1 MARSD
6 DFFLSP
12 TDTGDDR
19 EFRADKR
26 TGSTVQPIID
36 GVATFQAMER
46 AIAKATNTVHLSLW
60 IFNPGTPLQ
69 ARAEV
74 NRTLAGRKAKHRAG
88 TWGELLAI
96 VAGLGVQ
103 VRILLNDFDAVL
115 ADLNHA
121 NNWRACQK
129 LNALDARWGKGN
141 LQTVVSMHDARSSL
155 GGSVLAS
162 RAAAMLTRLNKGG
175 WGAARTRVA
184 GMPGLW
190 PYLTV
195 APSGDRWALRTSPD
209 WQLHP
214 AAHHQK
220 LCVVDRTTGF
230 CGGLDVN
237 TGRLATPSHLGRLW
251 HDIQVKVDGAAA
263 ADLDRNFLGRWNTE
277 APLFNTVV
285 GTAGPGGL
293 AKPARP
299 VAAVVPV
306 PGSAVPPGPG
316 PATAQLWRTLST
328 DSTFSPVPSVL
339 RSDIRDGY
347 RKAIGQA
354 NQYVYIENQYVRS
367 PELADWLIARR
378 SAKPQLKLIM
388 VLPVAPEEV
397 AGTIDPVTDHG
408 LFLQHQVLAELR
420 TAFGADLGLYSM
432 VARSAAAGKHAT
444 NSAGSAQIYVHSKA
458 MLVDDE
464 WATVGSA
471 NTNPRSFQVDTEANI
486 AWYDPAGVR
495 AFRLTLWSELLGT
508 SVKTLAGWTPADFV
522 SRWQTIA
529 AANSAKTGA
538 TAGTRQGFIV
548 PHDPARFPGHEQS
561 QIPDAFVE
569 AFNPTDPEPEY
580 VV

>member
-1 MARSD
+1 
-6 DFFLSP
+6 
-12 TDTGDDR
+12 
-19 EFRADKR
+19 
-26 TGSTVQPIID
+26 
-36 GVATFQAMER
+36 
-46 AIAKATNTVHLSLW
+46 
-60 IFNPGTPLQ
+60 
-69 ARAEV
+69 
-74 NRTLAGRKAKHRAG
+74 
-88 TWGELLAI
+88 
-96 VAGLGVQ
+96 
-103 VRILLNDFDAVL
+103 
-115 ADLNHA
+115 
-121 NNWRACQK
+121 
-129 LNALDARWGKGN
+129 
-141 LQTVVSMHDARSSL
+141 
-155 GGSVLAS
+155 
-162 RAAAMLTRLNKGG
+162 
-175 WGAARTRVA
+175 
-184 GMPGLW
+184 
-190 PYLTV
+190 
-195 APSGDRWALRTSPD
+195 
-209 WQLHP
+209 
-214 AAHHQK
+214 
-220 LCVVDRTTGF
+220 
-230 CGGLDVN
+230 
-237 TGRLATPSHLGRLW
+237 
-251 HDIQVKVDGAAA
+251 
-263 ADLDRNFLGRWNTE
+263 
-277 APLFNTVV
+277 
-285 GTAGPGGL
+285 
-293 AKPARP
+293 
-299 VAAVVPV
+299 
-306 PGSAVPPGPG
+306 
-316 PATAQLWRTLST
+316 
-328 DSTFSPVPSVL
+328 VL